1 MSFPEDLQAL
11 LRACAETIP
20 KSVEIDYENDVAARG
35 IVSLMARQQKEAC
48 KYLLTQHDVEALK
61 FLSGFLPGIVR
72 ENPDD
77 RLILSFFI
85 KLITDLTDE
94 KYYDDDCYLP
104 ILHHVYLALQELLT
118 LTWDKDQYMALQR
131 LKNQY
136 LSMLVLISDCYDA
149 KKKARRALE
158 EKILNI
164 LLSWQMLA
172 TVTGKP
178 SAS

>member
-1 MSFPEDLQAL
+1 MSFLEDLQAL
-11 LRACAETIP
+11 LRACEETIP
-20 KSVEIDYENDVAARG
+20 QSVEFDYENDIAARG
-35 IVSLMARQQKEAC
+35 IVLLMAHQQKEAC
-48 KYLLTQHDVEALK
+48 EYLLTRHDVEALE

-77 RLILSFFI
+77 TLILSFFI

-94 KYYDDDCYLP
+94 KYYNDDCYLP

-118 LTWDKDQYMALQR
+118 LKCDKDQYMALQR

-172 TVTGKP
+172 IETDKP

>member
-1 MSFPEDLQAL
+1 MSFLEDLQAL
-11 LRACAETIP
+11 LRACEETIP
-20 KSVEIDYENDVAARG
+20 EGVEIDYENDVAARG
-35 IVSLMARQQKEAC
+35 IVSLMAHQQKEAC
-48 KYLLTQHDVEALK
+48 KYLLTQNEVEELQ

-77 RLILSFFI
+77 HLILSFFI
-85 KLITDLTDE
+85 KLLTDLTDE
-94 KYYDDDCYLP
+94 KYYDDDCYRP
-104 ILHHVYLALQELLT
+104 ILHHVYLAQQELLT

-136 LSMLVLISDCYDA
+136 LSMLVLIRDCYDA